1 MHIAK
6 PDASEHSPYM
16 SLYVNTTEQLL
27 AARGDSN
34 LLAVLEEQPA
44 QLRALL
50 SGIEPSLA
58 SFAYAPGKWTLSE
71 SLLHVADT
79 ERVFSYR
86 LTWIARGDKTPLPG
100 FEQND
105 WVPESR
111 AGQRTLWDI
120 VGEIE
125 AVRASTI
132 AFVRSLDDTGLA
144 QIGTSNNNPLSA
156 RALTWIIAGHFAHHL
171 VLTKTRYLSAA
182 NAR

>member
-1 MHIAK
+1 MHFPK
-6 PDASEHSPYM
+6 PDAAEHSPYM
-16 SLYVNTTEQLL
+16 SLYVNTTEQVLS
-27 AARGDSN
+27 ARGDDN
-34 LLAVLEEQPA
+34 LLVLLEEQPA
-44 QLRALL
+44 QLRAAL
-50 SGIEPSLA
+50 SGVDPSFA
-58 SFAYAPGKWTLSE
+58 SFAYAPGKWTLAE

-86 LTWIARGDKTPLPG
+86 LVWIARGDKTPLPG

-111 AGQRTLWDI
+111 AGRRTLWDI

-125 AVRASTI
+125 AVRASTV
-132 AFVRSLDDTGLA
+132 AFVRSLDDAGLA
-144 QIGTSNNNPLSA
+144 QVGTSNSNPLSA

-171 VLTKTRYLSAA
+171 ALTKTRYLNAA

>member
-1 MHIAK
+1 
-6 PDASEHSPYM
+6 M
-16 SLYVNTTEQLL
+16 SLYVNMTEQLL
-27 AARGDSN
+27 ATRGDDN
-34 LLAVLEEQPA
+34 LLAVLEGQPN

-50 SGIEPSLA
+50 SGVDVNLST
-58 SFAYAPGKWTLSE
+58 FVYAPGKWTLAE

-86 LTWIARGDKTPLPG
+86 LLRIARADKTPLPG

-111 AGQRTLWDI
+111 AGRRTLWDI
-120 VGEIE
+120 VGELE
-125 AVRASTI
+125 AVRASTT
-132 AFVRSLDDTGLA
+132 ALVRSLDEAGLA

-171 VLTKTRYLSAA
+171 ALLKTRYLDAA